1 MASVKLTGDVTAL
14 TDLEKEHIPFALA
27 RALQDVGQVGKKNLN
42 KELTS
47 SFESPTK
54 FTQRGAFG
62 TDVEKGETSVR
73 VGVKDIQAE
82 YLDAEFFGG
91 NRTRRPFESRLK
103 TKFGSKY
110 VVPTDVVKKDRF
122 GNVPAKTIISILRNA
137 EKSANG
143 FYSTGDGIYFRQP
156 SKKRGKNY
164 EFKGGG
170 STRLFSLTDGA
181 PKYRKAIDLD
191 STQKAIE
198 EAWPGTFDKQ
208 LANAIANPKKKRRK

>member
-14 TDLEKEHIPFALA
+14 TDLEKEHIPYALS
-27 RALQDVGQVGKKNLN
+27 RALQDVGQVGKKKLN
-42 KELTS
+42 EELTS
-47 SFESPTK
+47 SFKSPTK
-54 FTQRGAFG
+54 FTQKGAFG
-62 TDVEKGETSVR
+62 TDVDIGETNVR

-103 TKFGSKY
+103 TKFGAKFAI
-110 VVPTDVVKKDRF
+110 PTENAPKDRY
-122 GNVPAKTIISILRNA
+122 GNVPPGLLKQMLKDAQA
-137 EKSANG
+137 SANG
-143 FYSTGDGIYFRQP
+143 YYVTDKTVRFRAKGQKESTAMFNLI
-156 SKKRGKNY
+156 
-164 EFKGGG
+164 
-170 STRLFSLTDGA
+170 DGA
-181 PKYRKAIDLD
+181 PKYNKAIDLD

>member
-27 RALQDVGQVGKKNLN
+27 RALQDVGQVGKKKLN
-42 KELTS
+42 EELTS

-54 FTQRGAFG
+54 FTQKGAFG
-62 TDVEKGETSVR
+62 TDVEKGETSVM

-91 NRTRRPFESRLK
+91 NRTQRPFESRLK
-103 TKFGSKY
+103 TQAGARFA
-110 VVPTDVVKKDRF
+110 VPTDLVKKDRF
-122 GNVPAKTIISILRNA
+122 GNVPAKAIIQILKNA
-137 EKSANG
+137 EASANG
-143 FYSTGDGIYFRQP
+143 FYSTGEGVYFRQTVG
-156 SKKRGKNY
+156 KRGKNY
-164 EFKGGG
+164 KFKGGG
-170 STRLFSLTDGA
+170 STRLFHLVEDA
-181 PKYRKAIDLD
+181 PKYKKAIDLD
-191 STQKAIE
+191 ETQKAIE